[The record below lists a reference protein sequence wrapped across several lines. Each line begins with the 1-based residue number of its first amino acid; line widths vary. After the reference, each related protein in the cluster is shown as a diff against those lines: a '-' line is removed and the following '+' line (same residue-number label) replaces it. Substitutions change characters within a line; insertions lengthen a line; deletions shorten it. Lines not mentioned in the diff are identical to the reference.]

1 MPVLCNAPCVT
12 RAAALSFPTG
22 VIKLAFCPSCG
33 LIFNQAY
40 ECKGITYDAQY
51 ENSLHYSSRFDEYI
65 RSLAKDLVE
74 RFDLYEKDVIEIGCG
89 KGEFLALLCELGDN
103 RGMGFDPSV
112 EDKRL
117 NGTATQRVRLIRD
130 FYNDAYSNLAC
141 DFLCCRQTLEHISQP
156 AAFLCTV
163 RNALGVSNKQTA
175 VFFEVP
181 NALYTLRHKGI
192 WDIIY
197 EHVTYF
203 WSAPLS
209 RLFAQCG
216 FDVKSVR
223 ESYGGQFLCLEAFPG
238 LRKDICGLVCRDE
251 MEQVIEEV
259 QLFGETF
266 RTAVEVA
273 ARVLDRAEE
282 QKQRVIVWG
291 AGSKGVT
298 FLNVFKDRS
307 ILEYA
312 VDVNPHKQGKFVP
325 GTGQPIMPPQ
335 FLSEYEPDV
344 VLVMNPLYQEE
355 IARYLD
361 DLSIVPKL
369 VLV

>member
-1 MPVLCNAPCVT
+1 
-12 RAAALSFPTG
+12 
-22 VIKLAFCPSCG
+22 
-33 LIFNQAY
+33 
-40 ECKGITYDAQY
+40 
-51 ENSLHYSSRFDEYI
+51 
-65 RSLAKDLVE
+65 
-74 RFDLYEKDVIEIGCG
+74 
-89 KGEFLALLCELGDN
+89 
-103 RGMGFDPSV
+103 
-112 EDKRL
+112 
-117 NGTATQRVRLIRD
+117 
-130 FYNDAYSNLAC
+130 
-141 DFLCCRQTLEHISQP
+141 
-156 AAFLCTV
+156 
-163 RNALGVSNKQTA
+163 
-175 VFFEVP
+175 
-181 NALYTLRHKGI
+181 
-192 WDIIY
+192 
-197 EHVTYF
+197 
-203 WSAPLS
+203 
-209 RLFAQCG
+209 
-216 FDVKSVR
+216 
-223 ESYGGQFLCLEAFPG
+223 
-238 LRKDICGLVCRDE
+238 

-335 FLSEYEPDV
+335 FLSEYEHDV